1 MRAMWLEFPEQT
13 ETYDMNTQ
21 FMFGHA
27 ILFAPKVNNPTTIL
41 SSLQKQEINFFLPNN
56 NIWYNYQ
63 TKVEESLTGQ
73 W

>member
-41 SSLQKQEINFFLPNN
+41 SSL
-56 NIWYNYQ
+56 
-63 TKVEESLTGQ
+63 
-73 W
+73 